1 MPNVVPCDEDTLS
14 GGLRGESGIEI
25 SCHGGFSDVVII
37 KRENSIVVAYDHGA
51 CLSDPLSNQDIDT
64 IIEFLNEN
72 RPV

>member
-1 MPNVVPCDEDTLS
+1 MPNVVPCDEATLS

-25 SCHGGFSDVVII
+25 YCDGGFSNVVLI

-51 CLSDPLSNQDIDT
+51 CVSDPLSNEDIDS
-64 IIEFLNEN
+64 IIEFLNNN